1 MTSSQFTGNG
11 WWKAGGSQE
20 GCHFDPDSESKITA
34 LLGGVLNRLEVGYV
48 AARMSHRTDV
58 LFGTARSPLLHD
70 RNNTTVAERRP
81 LHLMNTRHIS
91 IYACVYTF

>member
-48 AARMSHRTDV
+48 
-58 LFGTARSPLLHD
+58 LHG
-70 RNNTTVAERRP
+70 
-81 LHLMNTRHIS
+81 
-91 IYACVYTF
+91 